1 MACCGETRRGIG
13 ITTATANRASSTQ
26 TGTATSEL
34 SAAGHLTPSST
45 AFSAVTVRVRYLE
58 TAPIVVRG
66 AATGRRYQ
74 FSGIERVQKVDAR
87 DVEGLLRSTFFRR
100 HYD

>member
-1 MACCGETRRGIG
+1 MACCGERPRGIG
-13 ITTATANRASSTQ
+13 ITSSSNRAPSTQ
-26 TGTATSEL
+26 TEFATSEL
-34 SAAGHLTPSST
+34 SAGGHRTPSST
-45 AFSAVTVRVRYLE
+45 AFSAVAVRVRYLE

-74 FSGIERVQKVDAR
+74 FSGIERVQRVDAR